1 MAGFMASGS
10 RAKSVFGKPCETFL
24 LVVVLVLVL
33 GFSRFLDYDYEDDDE
48 DEGSPAFSKHAL
60 KY

>member
-1 MAGFMASGS
+1 MASGS
-10 RAKSVFGKPCETFL
+10 RAKSVFGEPCETFL
-24 LVVVLVLVL
+24 LVAVLGLVL

-48 DEGSPAFSKHAL
+48 NERSPAFSKHAP